1 MNTDDWHSEEWI
13 LENIIS
19 YQREFGKH
27 RIFFTGLYSAQ
38 SKEYEQNT
46 MEGKNFPNDV
56 MYYYQI
62 SKAATMSGNSN
73 YYKENHISQ
82 MGRLNYTYDDRYL
95 LTLTARRDGYSA
107 FGESSKFGVF
117 LQPLLDGIFPMNLF

>member
-1 MNTDDWHSEEWI
+1 
-13 LENIIS
+13 
-19 YQREFGKH
+19 
-27 RIFFTGLYSAQ
+27 
-38 SKEYEQNT
+38 

-117 LQPLLDGIFPMNLF
+117 PSAAIGWNISNESFLKTSL

>member
-1 MNTDDWHSEEWI
+1 MAVLNTDDWHSEEWI

-56 MYYYQI
+56 CIITRFLKLPQCLVI
-62 SKAATMSGNSN
+62 PIIIK
-73 YYKENHISQ
+73 KIIFH
-82 MGRLNYTYDDRYL
+82 
-95 LTLTARRDGYSA
+95 
-107 FGESSKFGVF
+107 KWGV
-117 LQPLLDGIFPMNLF
+117 